1 MANQFSITTIK
12 NEQGDLANGVVIYR
26 GPSMLDGQPIVAIAT
41 GLVRNS
47 TNVKT
52 GAMVQTWI
60 MRSDVSPV
68 AAVNDGSDA
77 SVCGSCPLRGDVVD
91 TASAG
96 SPIALRNVG
105 RACYVTLFQAPLGV
119 FESCGRGLYPD
130 AGVNRLAKLF
140 AGRLVRIGSY
150 GDPAAVPL
158 AIWTAMLGKAAGH
171 TGYTH
176 QWRNFPELAAI
187 VMASCDT
194 AGDRIA
200 AKMLGFRTFRV
211 VKSAEALVS
220 RERIEVVCAASDE
233 RGNVTTCAACR
244 ACGGTTAKARADIVI
259 AVHGSKNKVNSFNR
273 LIAA

>member
-1 MANQFSITTIK
+1 MASNLTITNVK
-12 NEQGDLANGVVIYR
+12 NESGDLANGVVIYR
-26 GPSMLDGQPIVAIAT
+26 GPSMLDGQPIIAIAT

-47 TNVKT
+47 DNKKT

-60 MRSDVSPV
+60 MRGDVSPV
-68 AAVNDGSDA
+68 AAANDGSDA
-77 SVCGSCPLRGDVVD
+77 SVCGSCPLRGDVVN
-91 TASAG
+91 G
-96 SPIALRNVG
+96 KNVG
-105 RACYVTLFQAPLGV
+105 RACYVTLFQAPLNV

-130 AGVNRLAKLF
+130 VGVNRLAKLF

-158 AIWTAMLGKAAGH
+158 AIWTAMLSKSAGH

-176 QWRNFPELAAI
+176 QWRTFPELAAI

-194 AGDRIA
+194 AGDRVA

-211 VKSAEALVS
+211 VKSAEALET
-220 RERIEVVCAASDE
+220 RERIEVVCPASDE
-233 RGNVTTCAACR
+233 RDNVTNCASCR

-259 AVHGSKNKVNSFNR
+259 AVHGSKGKINSFNER
-273 LIAA
+273 IAA